1 MGVGASGGGV
11 SVGGHEGEGRAAP
24 GQDAASLREVLDLD
38 VTADGAWLSRVHRP
52 AGQLF
57 GGQVAAQAL
66 GAAGRTVAPDR
77 AVHSMHAYF
86 LTFGDPARPIRYRV
100 DETRDGGAFSTRRVV
115 AEQGA
120 EVLFVLAASFAL
132 RVDGPAHQGPTPG
145 PVDPAAVP
153 SGEDLLQAG
162 DEDSRE
168 WFARLRTLFP
178 LDVRFLDEP
187 VRARVLRGERP
198 EPRQRVLVRASDP
211 LGDDPLVHACAL
223 VYLSDLFLLSTALPP
238 HGIAMGRPG
247 MRVVSLDHAVWFH
260 APVRADGWLHYA
272 MESPWAG
279 DGRALSR
286 GELFDTGGRL
296 LATVAQEGTL
306 RAARR

>member
-1 MGVGASGGGV
+1 MGDPVTAGPAV
-11 SVGGHEGEGRAAP
+11 PGRDTAT
-24 GQDAASLREVLDLD
+24 LREVLDLED
-38 VTADGAWLSRVHRP
+38 TADGAFVSRVHRP
-52 AGQLF
+52 SGQLF

-66 GAAGRTVAPDR
+66 AAAGRTVAPDR
-77 AVHSMHAYF
+77 GVHSLHAYF
-86 LTFGDPARPIRYRV
+86 LTFGDPAVPIRYRV

-120 EVLFVLAASFAL
+120 EVLFVLAASFAR

-145 PVDPAAVP
+145 PVNPDAAP
-153 SGEDLLQAG
+153 DGEDLLPAG

-178 LDVRFLDEP
+178 LDVRFPDEP

-198 EPRQRVLVRASDP
+198 EPRQRVLVRAADP

-247 MRVVSLDHAVWFH
+247 MRIVSLDHAVWFH
-260 APVRADGWLHYA
+260 APVRADDWLHYA

-286 GELFDTGGRL
+286 GQLFDTGGRL
-296 LATVAQEGTL
+296 LASVAQEGTL